1 MSTTRHK
8 PATTFRR
15 IGPRSA
21 GMPMTAAEFDTTPG
35 SVWDD
40 RYRYELLN
48 GVLVVSPYPRIGE
61 RDPNE
66 FLGHLLWSYQESH
79 PQGATLDLTVHEQTV
94 PFGEQ
99 RRRADRALWCGLGRT
114 PDPDR
119 DTPTVLVEFV
129 SGSRRD
135 VLRDY
140 EQKRDE
146 YLAGGV
152 VEYWVIDRFRRLMTV
167 YRKGPIGPSYQI
179 VTESQ
184 TYETDLLPGF
194 VLPLARLL
202 GRADLW
208 KKTRPKR
215 TRKPSA
221 GESDG

>member
-1 MSTTRHK
+1 MATTQHK
-8 PATTFRR
+8 QRTTFRR

-21 GMPMTAAEFDTTPG
+21 GLPMTAAEFDATPG

-48 GVLVVSPYPRIGE
+48 GVLVVSPYPGIGE

-66 FLGHLLWSYQESH
+66 DLGHLLRTYQESH
-79 PQGATLDLTVHEQTV
+79 PEGEALDATAPEQTV

-99 RRRADRALWCGLGRT
+99 RRRADRAIWCGLGHL

-119 DTPTVLVEFV
+119 DTPTILVEFV

-152 VEYWVIDRFRRLMTV
+152 IEYWVIDRFRRVMTV
-167 YRKGPIGPSYQI
+167 YRKGPIGPTHQI
-179 VTESQ
+179 VTEPQ

-202 GRADLW
+202 GRADQW
-208 KKTRPKR
+208 KKARKKP
-215 TRKPSA
+215 TRKPPA